1 MNILINLFI
10 FCLVLFFYIHIIF
23 NYKKSNDLEVYEIE
37 EPSKEKLEEICDIKQ
52 PILFNIYNENLENTF
67 NYEYLL
73 NNYNSFDLKIRTND
87 SNYKEKESLLYLP
100 YSVEKS
106 TELFK
111 NDLSGIFLS
120 EKNKDFIEE
129 TSLSKIFK
137 YNDQFLRPFLQCFS
151 EYDLILG
158 SIDSYTPLKYEIF
171 NRNYLYINK
180 GSIKITLIP
189 PIMSKYLHVEKDYEN
204 LEFRSLINPWNVDIK
219 YKGDYDK
226 IKPLELTLIKN
237 QNLYIPPYW
246 FFSIKFQEEETVVLN
261 FKYQTYMSMLSI
273 TNELFLK
280 YLQNNNIKHNLFKSV
295 SL

>member
-120 EKNKDFIEE
+120 DKNKDFIE
-129 TSLSKIFK
+129 
-137 YNDQFLRPFLQCFS
+137 
-151 EYDLILG
+151 
-158 SIDSYTPLKYEIF
+158 
-171 NRNYLYINK
+171 
-180 GSIKITLIP
+180 
-189 PIMSKYLHVEKDYEN
+189 
-204 LEFRSLINPWNVDIK
+204 
-219 YKGDYDK
+219 
-226 IKPLELTLIKN
+226 
-237 QNLYIPPYW
+237 
-246 FFSIKFQEEETVVLN
+246 
-261 FKYQTYMSMLSI
+261 
-273 TNELFLK
+273 
-280 YLQNNNIKHNLFKSV
+280 
-295 SL
+295 